1 MTDTARDASTATPR
15 TGAGWGWI
23 LAYGIVSL
31 ILGILA
37 FGWPFSATLTA
48 TLVVG
53 AFFVAAGAAS
63 LIAGISGRGHE
74 GRGYSILFGIVS
86 VVIGLLMILDPV
98 SGALSL
104 TLVVAVW
111 LAVRGV
117 LELVLGARFRRHRG
131 VMIALGIINILLAAY
146 VLATL
151 PWSALTLPGFVL
163 AASFVFGGVAAI
175 MSALAHRQG
184 APAFAL

>member
-1 MTDTARDASTATPR
+1 MPDNAQTMSPVGA
-15 TGAGWGWI
+15 GAGWGWI
-23 LAYGIVSL
+23 LAYGIVSVV
-31 ILGILA
+31 LGLLA

-48 TLVVG
+48 TFVMG
-53 AFFVAAGAAS
+53 AFFIAAGAIS
-63 LIAGISGRGHE
+63 LIAGASGRGHE

-86 VVIGLLMILDPV
+86 VVIGLLMVLDPI

-104 TLVVAVW
+104 TLVVAIW
-111 LAVRGV
+111 LAMRGI

-131 VMIALGIINILLAAY
+131 MMLAMGLINILLAAY

-163 AASFVFGGVAAI
+163 GMSFIFGGVTAVL
-175 MSALAHRQG
+175 SALAHKQG
-184 APAFAL
+184 APAFAIPA